1 MCVQLTCLMG
11 ASYVISPPSCSRGID
26 MRRKFVAGNWKMN
39 GSLAENQT
47 LLTQL
52 VSGLKDA
59 KSENLDVAVF
69 ASTPYLFQCKSLLAS
84 SPISWGGQNMS
95 QYSDGAFT
103 GEVSAQML
111 QEFEC
116 KYVVIGHSERRELF
130 AENNAQVAA
139 KFAQAIASNLVPILC
154 VGESL
159 QQREAGVATDVISE
173 QIQVVL
179 NAVGVQGFS
188 KSVIAYEPVWAI
200 GTGKTASP
208 EQAQEMH
215 AAIRAQLSKEDED
228 IAEGMQILYGGSV
241 KPGNAVDIFA
251 KPDVDGA
258 LVGGA
263 SLNANDFIQICKA
276 AS

>member
-1 MCVQLTCLMG
+1 
-11 ASYVISPPSCSRGID
+11 
-26 MRRKFVAGNWKMN
+26 MRRNFVAGNWKMN
-39 GSLAENQT
+39 GSIADNQT

-52 VSGLKDA
+52 AKGLKDSQ
-59 KSENLDVAVF
+59 SENLEVAVF
-69 ASTPYLFQCKSLLAS
+69 APAPYLFQCKSLLAA
-84 SPISWGGQNMS
+84 SPINWGGQDMS
-95 QYSDGAFT
+95 QHFAGAFT
-103 GEVSAQML
+103 GEVSAKML
-111 QEFEC
+111 QEFGC
-116 KYVVIGHSERRELF
+116 KYVVVGHSERRELF
-130 AENNAQVAA
+130 AEDNAQVAE
-139 KFAQAIASNLVPILC
+139 KFSQAIASNIVPILC

-159 QQREAGVATDVISE
+159 QQREAGIAADVISE
-173 QIQVVL
+173 QIQAVL
-179 NAVGVQGFS
+179 NVVGVNGFS

-215 AAIRAQLSKEDED
+215 AAIRMQLAKEDIN
-228 IAEGMQILYGGSV
+228 IADNMQILYGGSV

>member
-1 MCVQLTCLMG
+1 
-11 ASYVISPPSCSRGID
+11 
-26 MRRKFVAGNWKMN
+26 MRRKFVAGNWKMH

-47 LLTQL
+47 LLSQL
-52 VSGLKDA
+52 ARGLKG
-59 KSENLDVAVF
+59 SESLDIAVF
-69 ASTPYLFQCKSLLAS
+69 ATTPYLFQCKSLLAS
-84 SPISWGGQNMS
+84 SPLNWGAQDMS
-95 QYSDGAFT
+95 QHSHGAYT

-111 QEFEC
+111 QDFSCE
-116 KYVVIGHSERRELF
+116 YVIVGHSERREIF
-130 AENNAQVAA
+130 AENNSVVAA
-139 KFAQAIASNLVPILC
+139 KFAHALKSGITPILC

-159 QQREAGVATDVISE
+159 QQRESGVAELVIGE
-173 QIQVVL
+173 QIQAVL
-179 NAVGVQGFS
+179 DVVGVSGFTN
-188 KSVIAYEPVWAI
+188 SVIAYEPVWAI

-215 AAIRAQLSKEDED
+215 AAIRAQLAKENEN
-228 IAEGMQILYGGSV
+228 IAANVQILYGGSV
-241 KPGNAVDIFA
+241 KPGNAADIFA

>member
-1 MCVQLTCLMG
+1 
-11 ASYVISPPSCSRGID
+11 
-26 MRRKFVAGNWKMN
+26 MRRKFVAGNWKMH

-47 LLTQL
+47 LLSQL
-52 VSGLKDA
+52 ARGLKG
-59 KSENLDVAVF
+59 SESLDIAVF
-69 ASTPYLFQCKSLLAS
+69 ATAPYLFQCKSLLAS
-84 SPISWGGQNMS
+84 TPLNWGAQNMS
-95 QYSDGAFT
+95 QYSQGAYT

-111 QEFEC
+111 QDFSC
-116 KYVVIGHSERRELF
+116 KYVIVGHSERREIF
-130 AENNAQVAA
+130 SENNSVVAD
-139 KFAQAIASNLVPILC
+139 KFAQALKAGVTPILC

-159 QQREAGVATDVISE
+159 QQRESGVAEAIISE
-173 QIQVVL
+173 QIQAVL
-179 NAVGVQGFS
+179 NVVGVSGFAH
-188 KSVIAYEPVWAI
+188 SVIAYEPVWAI

-215 AAIRAQLSKEDED
+215 AAIRAQLAKENEN
-228 IAEGMQILYGGSV
+228 IAANMQILYGGSV
-241 KPGNAVDIFA
+241 KPGNAADIFA